1 MKNTVFTI
9 FSFATFI
16 LVLSFKKCQG
26 PVHARFIVFV
36 VPLNLF
42 LPSVSPTY
50 PPFFQED
57 SESGLWHSK
66 EQHQPSDRISL
77 RPGSAKRTYTTNR
90 GGGASSENCRRI
102 FVPFPWEAEGTA
114 GGCRKFICG
123 RPRLHHP
130 RFLSLLAPSQGLCVF
145 LIHLVLVFFF
155 LLSPREHKHRE
166 AGRELGLRA
175 RGAWSASNGR
185 VVGSCPD
192 MFDVLLITNFFCIN
206 IRILFKLTIEL
217 FFFFWR

>member
-42 LPSVSPTY
+42 LPSVSPTN

-90 GGGASSENCRRI
+90 GGGASSENCPRI

-155 LLSPREHKHRE
+155 SSCPRGNISTARQGASWDSGLE
-166 AGRELGLRA
+166 ELGRRPTAGWWDPVLT
-175 RGAWSASNGR
+175 
-185 VVGSCPD
+185 CL
-192 MFDVLLITNFFCIN
+192 MFCSSQTFFA
-206 IRILFKLTIEL
+206 LTSEYYL
-217 FFFFWR
+217 N

>member
-1 MKNTVFTI
+1 M
-9 FSFATFI
+9 A
-16 LVLSFKKCQG
+16 L
-26 PVHARFIVFV
+26 RF
-36 VPLNLF
+36 
-42 LPSVSPTY
+42 
-50 PPFFQED
+50 
-57 SESGLWHSK
+57 K

-90 GGGASSENCRRI
+90 GGASSENCPRI

-155 LLSPREHKHRE
+155 SSCPRGNISTARQGASWDSGLE
-166 AGRELGLRA
+166 ELGRRPTAGWWDPVLT
-175 RGAWSASNGR
+175 
-185 VVGSCPD
+185 CL
-192 MFDVLLITNFFCIN
+192 MFCSSQTFFA
-206 IRILFKLTIEL
+206 LTSEYYL
-217 FFFFWR
+217 N